1 MKLFY
6 LLLLAFSGISV
17 LPHMKTAEPF
27 RKQTT
32 KTKANIVNENA
43 RLHSMVE
50 KLRPSLKAEHF
61 CESYCFLAD
70 MSIHSG
76 KNRFFVYD
84 LENDSVLHAGLV
96 AHGSGSETE
105 SGTLKFSNEPGSLAT
120 SLGRYR
126 IGQEY
131 TGKYGLAF
139 KLSGLDKTN
148 SHAYDRVVVLH
159 AHPLVQAT
167 EIWPEQTC
175 LSWGCPTVNPSFLLI
190 LKKYIN
196 DADKPVMLYIFY

>member
-1 MKLFY
+1 MKLLY
-6 LLLLAFSGISV
+6 LLLLAFSGFSV
-17 LPHMKTAEPF
+17 LPHVQHAEPAV
-27 RKQTT
+27 KPTIKN
-32 KTKANIVNENA
+32 KTDAVNENI
-43 RLHSMVE
+43 RLQSIAE
-50 KLRPSLKAEHF
+50 KLRPMLKAEHF
-61 CESYCFLAD
+61 CETYCFLAD

-84 LENDSVLHAGLV
+84 LENDSVIHAGLV

-105 SGTLKFSNEPGSLAT
+105 SGRLKFSNEAGSLAT

-131 TGKYGLAF
+131 IGKYGLAF

-148 SHAYDRVVVLH
+148 SNAYERAVVLH

-175 LSWGCPTVNPSFLLI
+175 LSWGCPTVNPAFLLV

-196 DADKPVMLYIFY
+196 DADGPVMLYVFY